1 MRIQKL
7 GEQFNCDEVALI
19 VSSENRTYFTGF
31 TSSNGYL
38 LVSKN
43 GSVFITDSR
52 YIEVAKNEV
61 QGCDDIVLQQN
72 IKAQLVK
79 EAKKLGAKK
88 ILIEAQ
94 RTTIANYNSYKE
106 IFEGMDVIATSELDD
121 FIEGIRAIKSQ
132 EEKETII
139 KAQRI
144 AEKAF
149 AFILE
154 YITQGKTEREVARE
168 LDYYMLR
175 NGADALSFNTIVVSG
190 KNSSKPH
197 GEPSEKRLERGDFIT
212 MDFGA
217 CVKGYHS
224 DMTRTV
230 ALGSVS
236 TRQARVYET
245 VLKAQQCAIDKVC
258 EGVLACDCDFAARSF
273 IDDAGFED
281 FFGHGTGHGVG
292 IEIHEK
298 PTLNKVSKDIL
309 QFGNIVTVEPGIYI
323 EGSFGVR
330 IEDMLFVTKD
340 GNENLTNAPKAL
352 MVL

>member
-7 GEQFNCDEVALI
+7 CEQLNCDEAALI

-38 LVSKN
+38 IVSPN

-52 YIEVAKNEV
+52 YIEAAKLEV
-61 QGCDDIVLQQN
+61 NGCDDIVLQKN
-72 IKAQLVK
+72 IKTQIVK

-88 ILIEAQ
+88 VLIEAK
-94 RTTIANYNSYKE
+94 RTTIASYDKYKE
-106 IFEGMDVIATSELDD
+106 LFEELEVIATSKLDD
-121 FIEGIRAIKSQ
+121 FVEGLRAIKSQ
-132 EEKETII
+132 EEKETTI

-144 AEKAF
+144 AERAF
-149 AFILE
+149 AFILD

-168 LDYYMLR
+168 LDYFMIK
-175 NGADALSFNTIVVSG
+175 NGAQSVAFNTIVVSG

-197 GEPSEKRLERGDFIT
+197 GEPSEKRLERGDLIT

-217 CVKGYHS
+217 CVDGYHS

-236 TRQARVYET
+236 TRQAQVYET

-258 EGVLACDCDFAARSF
+258 EGVFASDCDFAARSF

-298 PTLNKVSKDIL
+298 PSLSKDSKDIL
-309 QFGNIVTVEPGIYI
+309 QYGNIITVEPGIYI

-340 GNENLTNAPKAL
+340 GSENLTNAPKAL